1 MQSVPFPEYE
11 VKNQAVQLQSHAEQ
25 VVRSR
30 HPWVFDQSITKISE
44 DAKAGDRAIIFDRK
58 KNRFL
63 GLGLID
69 PTSIIRIKML
79 FAVKKE
85 NFDESWIIEK
95 LKDAFHIRKPLLE
108 TNTNSYRW
116 IYGEND
122 GLPGLIID
130 VYNDV
135 VVLKLYSTI
144 WLPYLK
150 WISNGIMKVLEL
162 EKRSYST
169 LVLRLSRSVQK
180 EKNQLKGL
188 QEGQVLAGTLASETV
203 IFIEHGIKFSANVIH
218 GHKTGYFLDHRLN
231 RKRVGEL
238 ASAKTVLDVFSY
250 AGGFSVHALCGGAK
264 EVVSVDISKQ
274 ALTLAEENAALNGD
288 FKQKHTCIDGDA
300 FKVMSELIKERK
312 TFDLVVVDPPS
323 FAKRASEIELAK
335 KTYRRLTKL
344 AISLAEK
351 KGILVLA
358 SCSSRISTDDF
369 HEIISRCLNQQP
381 RHFEILE
388 EKHHDIDHPVTF
400 DEGKYLKCFYIQ
412 MD

>member
-1 MQSVPFPEYE
+1 
-11 VKNQAVQLQSHAEQ
+11 
-25 VVRSR
+25 
-30 HPWVFDQSITKISE
+30 
-44 DAKAGDRAIIFDRK
+44 
-58 KNRFL
+58 
-63 GLGLID
+63 
-69 PTSIIRIKML
+69 ML

-85 NFDESWIIEK
+85 TFDQAWILQKFKE
-95 LKDAFHIRKPLLE
+95 AFEIRKPLLE
-108 TNTNSYRW
+108 TDTNSYRW

-122 GLPGLIID
+122 GLPGLIVD

-144 WLPYLK
+144 WLPYME
-150 WISNGIMKVLEL
+150 WITSSINEVLQQEC
-162 EKRSYST
+162 KTYSA

-180 EKNQLKGL
+180 ETKQLKGL
-188 QEGQVLAGTLASETV
+188 HEGQILAGSLTSNTV
-203 IFIEHGIKFSANVIH
+203 TFIEHGIKFSANVIE

-238 ASAKTVLDVFSY
+238 ANNKSVIDIFSY

-274 ALTLAEENAALNGD
+274 ALLLAKENAKLNGE
-288 FKQKHTCIDGDA
+288 FQQHRCIDGDA
-300 FKVMSELIKERK
+300 FKIMSELIRADT

-335 KTYRRLTKL
+335 KSYTRLTKL
-344 AISLAEK
+344 AIRLAARE
-351 KGILVLA
+351 GILVLA
-358 SCSSRISTDDF
+358 SCSSRISVDDF
-369 HEIISRCLNQQP
+369 HEIISDCLNNQP
-381 RHFEILE
+381 RNFEILE

-400 DEGKYLKCFYIQ
+400 DEGRYLKCFYIK

>member
-1 MQSVPFPEYE
+1 ME
-11 VKNQAVQLQSHAEQ
+11 
-25 VVRSR
+25 
-30 HPWVFDQSITKISE
+30 
-44 DAKAGDRAIIFDRK
+44 AGDRAIIFDQK

-69 PTSIIRIKML
+69 PFSIIRIKML

-85 NFDESWIIEK
+85 TFDQAWILQKFKE
-95 LKDAFHIRKPLLE
+95 AFEIRKPLLE
-108 TNTNSYRW
+108 TDTNSYRW

-122 GLPGLIID
+122 GLPGLIVD

-144 WLPYLK
+144 WLPYME
-150 WISNGIMKVLEL
+150 WITSSINEVLQQEC
-162 EKRSYST
+162 KTYSA

-180 EKNQLKGL
+180 ETKQLKGL
-188 QEGQVLAGTLASETV
+188 HEGQILAGSLTSNTV
-203 IFIEHGIKFSANVIH
+203 TFIEHGIKFSANVIE

-238 ASAKTVLDVFSY
+238 ANNKSVIDIFSY

-274 ALTLAEENAALNGD
+274 ALLLAKENAKLNGE
-288 FKQKHTCIDGDA
+288 FQQHRCIDGDA
-300 FKVMSELIKERK
+300 FKIMSELIRADK

-335 KTYRRLTKL
+335 KSYRRLTKL
-344 AISLAEK
+344 AIKLAARQ
-351 KGILVLA
+351 GILVLA
-358 SCSSRISTDDF
+358 SCSSRISAADF
-369 HEIISRCLNQQP
+369 HEIISDCLNNQP
-381 RHFEILE
+381 RNFEILE

-400 DEGKYLKCFYIQ
+400 DEGRYLKCFYIK